1 MGFWD
6 WLTGRAATP
15 QPAPVPDVD
24 PAPTQADITASLAG
38 VDQLIG
44 SGTLPKLSVMLNRSF
59 STTRSAYHS
68 WITIIMVSG

>member
-24 PAPTQADITASLAG
+24 PAPTQADIRPRWR
-38 VDQLIG
+38 G
-44 SGTLPKLSVMLNRSF
+44 STN
-59 STTRSAYHS
+59 
-68 WITIIMVSG
+68 